1 MPGKVPLVILAIFS
15 GWLFSEI
22 KEFIVHGGHDN
33 KLAVSLLKITF
44 IFNMMMLSIFWD
56 AISQKYLFKNEPK
69 QDPPT
74 NCADSSDSCIIER
87 STAKSSTALRRS
99 LSKSRRNRFENDLNM
114 NSD

>member
-15 GWLFSEI
+15 ILLFTEI
-22 KEFIVHGGHDN
+22 KEFIVHGGQN

-56 AISQKYLFKNEPK
+56 VISQKYFLKNEAN

>member
-1 MPGKVPLVILAIFS
+1 MPSKIPLVILAIFS

-56 AISQKYLFKNEPK
+56 AISQKYFFQK
-69 QDPPT
+69 
-74 NCADSSDSCIIER
+74 
-87 STAKSSTALRRS
+87 
-99 LSKSRRNRFENDLNM
+99 
-114 NSD
+114 